1 MEAYC
6 VRCKAKR
13 EMADPHPVYTKKGR
27 PGTRGSCAVCDSGMF
42 RMGETEAHAGVPKP
56 EVPLGDGKLV
66 IVESPAKARTIG
78 KFLGEEY
85 KVEAT
90 LGHVRDLLRSRLSV
104 DVEHDFEPTYRIP
117 NDKRKTVKRI
127 KKQVKKAAELYLAT
141 DPDREGEAIAWHL
154 VEVVDVGER
163 PVRRVVFHEITEK
176 AVAEAFANHRDID
189 MQRVDAQQARRILDR
204 LVGYQI
210 SPLLWKTVRGG
221 LSAGR
226 VQSVALRLVVER
238 EREIEAFV
246 PEEYWSI
253 EAELAKLETRG
264 EKGREG
270 FWAKLHKIRDEE
282 ADLRNQGDAQ
292 KIVDD
297 LQDAGYIVSKVDKR
311 KRQRRAPAPFRTS
324 TLQQDASR
332 RLRFSARR
340 TMSVAQQLYEGIELG
355 PEGSVGLITYMRTDS
370 VNVSAQ
376 AQAEARSYIAEN
388 YGDRYVP
395 AQPRKYKTQ
404 VKGAQEAHEAIRPTA
419 VRREPQAIKQYLT
432 PQQFRLY
439 DLIWK
444 RFVASQMTAAV
455 VESTT
460 IDIKAGDPKG
470 EMPYIFRATGSVVVF
485 PGFLRVYGD
494 LKGDA
499 QKAPPLPSLARD
511 EVLDLLQLVPKQ
523 HFTKPPPRY
532 SEATLVRAMEEHGIG
547 RPSTYAPILSTIQTR
562 GYVQL
567 TDRRFQPTE
576 LGVVVNDLLVEH
588 FGDII
593 EVGFTARMEKNLDR
607 IASGEREWVPVM
619 RRFYDRFENQLEVAK
634 VEMKKI
640 ELKPEPAGIDCE
652 KCGSPMVIKTG
663 RYGKFIACSN
673 YPDCRNTKPY
683 VVKVGVDCP
692 RCGGDL
698 IERKTRKGRVFYG
711 CANYPECDFATWEKP
726 VAERCPACGGLMTEA
741 GKNSIKCSEC
751 GTTKERLPEEAA
763 SKEQTEAA

>member
-1 MEAYC
+1 
-6 VRCKAKR
+6 
-13 EMADPHPVYTKKGR
+13 
-27 PGTRGSCAVCDSGMF
+27 
-42 RMGETEAHAGVPKP
+42 
-56 EVPLGDGKLV
+56 
-66 IVESPAKARTIG
+66 
-78 KFLGEEY
+78 
-85 KVEAT
+85 
-90 LGHVRDLLRSRLSV
+90 
-104 DVEHDFEPTYRIP
+104 
-117 NDKRKTVKRI
+117 
-127 KKQVKKAAELYLAT
+127 
-141 DPDREGEAIAWHL
+141 
-154 VEVVDVGER
+154 
-163 PVRRVVFHEITEK
+163 
-176 AVAEAFANHRDID
+176 
-189 MQRVDAQQARRILDR
+189 
-204 LVGYQI
+204 
-210 SPLLWKTVRGG
+210 
-221 LSAGR
+221 
-226 VQSVALRLVVER
+226 
-238 EREIEAFV
+238 FV

-292 KIVDD
+292 KIVGD

-324 TLQQDASR
+324 TLQQDASG

-370 VNVSAQ
+370 ANVSAQ
-376 AQAEARSYIAEN
+376 AQAEARSYIAEK

-419 VRREPQAIKQYLT
+419 VRREPQAIKQYLS

-444 RFVASQMTAAV
+444 RFVASQMSAAV

-460 IDIKAGDPKG
+460 VDIKAGDPKG
-470 EMPYIFRATGSVVVF
+470 EMPYIFRVTGSVVLF

-567 TDRRFQPTE
+567 IDRRFQPTE

-593 EVGFTARMEKNLDR
+593 EVGFTARMEENLDR

-673 YPDCRNTKPY
+673 YPNCRNTKPY

-711 CANYPECDFATWEKP
+711 CANYPECDFASWEKP
-726 VAERCPACGGLMTEA
+726 VAEPCPECGGLMTEA

-751 GTTKERLPEEAA
+751 GTTREPLREEAA
-763 SKEQTEAA
+763 SEEQTEAA